1 MQNPREPIFNLQAT
15 IVAIAVF
22 LTAIHIARTFLSQES
37 DLWLLFT
44 FGFVPARYDPLFVYY
59 EQMPGGAGSDVWSF
73 VSYALLH
80 GSWIHL
86 GVNIAWMVAFG
97 TPVLRRFGTLRF
109 LALSLVAAVAA
120 AALHLATHWGEF
132 IPMIG
137 ASGAISG
144 QMGAA
149 VRFAFQRHV
158 LFGNPND
165 DDSRWKQPA
174 LPLGAAFRDVRVLA
188 FVVIW
193 FAVNIVFGTTS
204 MIPGEE
210 APVAWQAHIGGFLV
224 GLLLFRFFDPTPTP
238 TPSRNLPGEEPEDQN
253 NGSS

>member
-1 MQNPREPIFNLQAT
+1 
-15 IVAIAVF
+15 
-22 LTAIHIARTFLSQES
+22 
-37 DLWLLFT
+37 
-44 FGFVPARYDPLFVYY
+44 
-59 EQMPGGAGSDVWSF
+59 
-73 VSYALLH
+73 
-80 GSWIHL
+80 
-86 GVNIAWMVAFG
+86 
-97 TPVLRRFGTLRF
+97 
-109 LALSLVAAVAA
+109 
-120 AALHLATHWGEF
+120 
-132 IPMIG
+132 MIG

-224 GLLLFRFFDPTPTP
+224 GLLLFRVFDPTPTP
-238 TPSRNLPGEEPEDQN
+238 APSRHLPGEEPEDQN
-253 NGSS
+253 SGSS